1 MSNSKKNSFISSLI
15 IASIGL
21 VIGIIIAIL
30 GPKLLDLAFIILGL
44 FVIID
49 HLPAFISSLANIKD
63 KQALVVFVL
72 SAISIAAGFVM
83 MFWHEGIFMILVG
96 IYLLALP
103 IYRIIIAPDKKLQL
117 SADLGS
123 LILGLVLILVGPG
136 SIIFYAG
143 ITLIVLSIVYA
154 VYALWIYIK

>member
-1 MSNSKKNSFISSLI
+1 MSNSRKNSFISSMI
-15 IASIGL
+15 IAAIGL

-30 GPKLLDLAFIILGL
+30 GPELLDVAFIILGL
-44 FVIID
+44 FVVID
-49 HLPAFISSLANIKD
+49 HLPMFISSLANIKN
-63 KQALVVFVL
+63 KQSLVVFIL
-72 SAISIAAGFVM
+72 SAISIAAGFIM
-83 MFWHEGIFMILVG
+83 MFWHEGIFMVLVG

-136 SIIFYAG
+136 KIIFYAG
-143 ITLIVLSIVYA
+143 IVLIALSLLYA
-154 VYALWIYIK
+154 LYALWVYLK

>member
-1 MSNSKKNSFISSLI
+1 MSNSRKNSFISSMI
-15 IASIGL
+15 IATIGL

-30 GPKLLDLAFIILGL
+30 GPELLDVAFIILGL
-44 FVIID
+44 FVVID
-49 HLPAFISSLANIKD
+49 HLPMFISSLANIKD
-63 KQALVVFVL
+63 KQSLVVFIL
-72 SAISIAAGFVM
+72 SAISIAAGFIM
-83 MFWHEGIFMILVG
+83 MFWHEGIFMVLVG

-136 SIIFYAG
+136 KIIFYAG
-143 ITLIVLSIVYA
+143 IVLIALSLLYA
-154 VYALWIYIK
+154 LYALWVYLK

>member
-1 MSNSKKNSFISSLI
+1 MSNSRKKSFISSMI
-15 IASIGL
+15 IAAIGL

-30 GPKLLDLAFIILGL
+30 GPELLDVAFIILGL
-44 FVIID
+44 FVVID
-49 HLPAFISSLANIKD
+49 HLPMFISSLANIKS
-63 KQALVVFVL
+63 KQALVVFIL
-72 SAISIAAGFVM
+72 SAISIAAGFIM
-83 MFWHEGIFMILVG
+83 MFWHEGIFMVLVG

-136 SIIFYAG
+136 KIIFYAG
-143 ITLIVLSIVYA
+143 IVLIALSLLYA
-154 VYALWIYIK
+154 LYALWVYLK